1 MTRAGAIAI
10 LTTVFMGLFAWAGTE
25 IVSIKERV
33 VRNETERET
42 SKEILKE
49 IRQEQREMRKELQH
63 FLYRE
68 K

>member
-1 MTRAGAIAI
+1 MTKVGAVSI
-10 LTTVFMGLFAWAGTE
+10 LTTVFLGLFAWAGTE
-25 IVSIKERV
+25 IVSIRERV

-49 IRQEQREMRKELQH
+49 IRQEQKEMRKELQTY
-63 FLYRE
+63 LYRN

>member
-1 MTRAGAIAI
+1 
-10 LTTVFMGLFAWAGTE
+10 MGLFAWAGTE
-25 IVSIKERV
+25 IVAIKERV